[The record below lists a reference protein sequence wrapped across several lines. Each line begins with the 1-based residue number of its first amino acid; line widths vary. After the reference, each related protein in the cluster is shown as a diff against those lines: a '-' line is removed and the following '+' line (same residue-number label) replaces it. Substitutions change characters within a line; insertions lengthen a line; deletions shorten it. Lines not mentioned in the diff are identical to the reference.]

1 MQSIQTDELPL
12 MHFSHEGDE
21 TGAADAA
28 WPVYR
33 DTGAANTAVVYFEL
47 ERGKH
52 LGTHNDSAEEVLIV
66 LGGEVEV
73 VVGDERSR
81 LRAGGIAVAP
91 AMVPHDLV
99 NVGDGPARIAGVF
112 SANTIVAEFDD
123 PFEQTGGRVVG
134 TPPPEV
140 DSELATATAS

>member
-1 MQSIQTDELPL
+1 MHAVQTDELEL
-12 MHFSHEGDE
+12 MHFSHVGDE
-21 TGAADAA
+21 TGAANAA

-52 LGTHNDSAEEVLIV
+52 LGTHTDSAEEVLVV

-73 VVGDERSR
+73 VVGDERRR

-91 AMVPHDLV
+91 AFAPHDLV
-99 NVGDGPARIAGVF
+99 NVGSEPARIAGVF
-112 SANTIVAEFDD
+112 SANTIVATFDD
-123 PFEQTGGRVVG
+123 AFEQTGGHVVG
-134 TPPPEV
+134 SPPAVEPEP
-140 DSELATATAS
+140 AAAA